1 MTRMKKSKGPLLKTR
16 EDVELCM
23 GALAELTIKRMGIE
37 ATLNDELK
45 AVRDRYQEELANVGE
60 DADAEFRLL
69 KEWAEAHP
77 EEFKDRKSMEL
88 THGALGFRTGTPAV
102 RFLKGWTETMVLA
115 VLDMAAELRER
126 YVRVVVEINKQALIE
141 DREGLGADKLNA
153 FGLKITQSET
163 FFVEPKI
170 EPKG

>member
-1 MTRMKKSKGPLLKTR
+1 MARMKKQKGPVLKTR
-16 EDVELCM
+16 EDVEQCV
-23 GALAELTIKRMGIE
+23 GVLAELTIQRMGIE

-45 AVRDRYQEELANVGE
+45 AVRDRYQEELTNLGQ
-60 DADAEFRLL
+60 DADAEFRML

-77 EEFKDRKSMEL
+77 EEFKERKSLEL
-88 THGALGFRTGTPAV
+88 THGVIGFRTGTPAV

-115 VLDMAAELRER
+115 VLDIQAEWRKR
-126 YVRVVVEINKQALIE
+126 YIRQIVEVNKQALIE
-141 DREGLGADKLNA
+141 DRDGLGADKLNA

-163 FFVEPKI
+163 FYCEPTI

>member
-1 MTRMKKSKGPLLKTR
+1 MARMKKSKGPLLKTR
-16 EDVELCM
+16 EDVEICM
-23 GALAELTIKRMGIE
+23 GALAELTIKRMAIE

-45 AVRDRYQEELANVGE
+45 AVRDRYQEELGTLGN
-60 DADAEFRLL
+60 DADAEFRML

-102 RFLKGWTETMVLA
+102 KYLKKITEE
-115 VLDMAAELRER
+115 MAIGLMGAKPEFRAK
-126 YVRVVVEINKQALIE
+126 YVRELVELNKQAIIE
-141 DREGLGADKLNA
+141 DREALKDELAC
-153 FGLKITQSET
+153 FGLRIAQSET